1 MYCYFIVLVGN
12 WIFLVVL
19 CVDYINLLYITLE
32 TLYVYNFTFVVK
44 LLFMSMPL
52 LTNNISNP
60 TKSYIIIFLKQ
71 KYFVLLHLL
80 ASNVMYFLYVTLP

>member
-19 CVDYINLLYITLE
+19 CVDYINLLYITLKI
-32 TLYVYNFTFVVK
+32 LYVYNFTFVVK

-52 LTNNISNP
+52 LVSNR
-60 TKSYIIIFLKQ
+60 KNLQ
-71 KYFVLLHLL
+71 K
-80 ASNVMYFLYVTLP
+80 VT

>member
-1 MYCYFIVLVGN
+1 MYCYFIALVGN

-32 TLYVYNFTFVVK
+32 TLYVCNFTFVVK

-52 LTNNISNP
+52 LTNNRRKPHKKLHNYIP
-60 TKSYIIIFLKQ
+60 ETKIFCTFAFACK
-71 KYFVLLHLL
+71 
-80 ASNVMYFLYVTLP
+80 

>member
-32 TLYVYNFTFVVK
+32 TPYVYNFTFFVK

-52 LTNNISNP
+52 LVSNR
-60 TKSYIIIFLKQ
+60 KNLQ
-71 KYFVLLHLL
+71 K
-80 ASNVMYFLYVTLP
+80 VT

>member
-12 WIFLVVL
+12 YIFLVVL

-32 TLYVYNFTFVVK
+32 TLYVYNFTFFVK

-52 LTNNISNP
+52 LVSNR
-60 TKSYIIIFLKQ
+60 KNL
-71 KYFVLLHLL
+71 
-80 ASNVMYFLYVTLP
+80 

>member
-32 TLYVYNFTFVVK
+32 TLYVYNFTFFCK
-44 LLFMSMPL
+44 
-52 LTNNISNP
+52 
-60 TKSYIIIFLKQ
+60 
-71 KYFVLLHLL
+71 
-80 ASNVMYFLYVTLP
+80 VTLYEYAFISK